1 MIKTYER
8 HFLVADLLLPLF
20 VGAGLVIVV
29 RMSIGD
35 DGARDVV
42 TGNRAAAY
50 AAVAGVSGSLLGFA
64 ITLVP
69 LLYGL
74 ISLEGLRVIRESP
87 TAVSMF
93 KAMMHSVFALAA
105 LTIISLLAIIV
116 DRDSDP
122 HVMAQYAI
130 LIASLVAGWKLMTAL
145 RLMWKALDIA
155 MTSHRSGLEDETAKS

>member
-1 MIKTYER
+1 
-8 HFLVADLLLPLF
+8 
-20 VGAGLVIVV
+20 
-29 RMSIGD
+29 
-35 DGARDVV
+35 
-42 TGNRAAAY
+42 
-50 AAVAGVSGSLLGFA
+50 
-64 ITLVP
+64 
-69 LLYGL
+69 
-74 ISLEGLRVIRESP
+74 
-87 TAVSMF
+87 
-93 KAMMHSVFALAA
+93 MHSVFALAA